1 MNGDNLYLL
10 GTLLSAGLVFIG
22 LIGLFACKKSKKQQ
36 ILLSIITMFWA
47 VLAIYFYAKNLTT
60 YKEVYYLKYTVYYPG
75 NTCVYVADSC
85 NHVYISSDRGTN
97 YITYYS
103 IPNKTTCGK
112 TTTAPILINKLI
124 KK

>member
-10 GTLLSAGLVFIG
+10 GILLCTALVFIG
-22 LIGLFACKKSKKQQ
+22 LIGLFICKKSKKQQ
-36 ILLSIITMFWA
+36 ALLSIMIIFWA
-47 VLAIYFYAKNLTT
+47 VNAIYFYAKNCAT

-85 NHVYISSDRGTN
+85 NHVYISSNRGTN

-103 IPNKTTCGK
+103 IPNRITCGK
-112 TTTAPILINKLI
+112 TTTAPILINELI